1 MNHEHSRRQNGQ
13 NDRVCNAQVKG
24 GNKGSWETDPLPIL
38 QRRIFGNFA
47 PIFRS
52 RLLSCKDEG
61 AFVVLGVLNP
71 CSFGKRDKQL
81 PSVNLLPVSMQSLL
95 GYLQVQGN
103 PWNFESAPFFDSLSS
118 EFEWNC
124 LVPRDWSDATGTSH
138 SISSTTF
145 GLFSRLLACLLNIRS
160 WSAIPRG
167 SGYQALFRRNSQ
179 LYGFLFGKVISL
191 SHLFPLFSLVWSS
204 IFW

>member
-1 MNHEHSRRQNGQ
+1 MDRMTGFAMHRWKGEIKEAEKLTPFPFCKEEFSKISPQFSALAFCPAKTRGHLLFSASWTLVHS
-13 NDRVCNAQVKG
+13 AK
-24 GNKGSWETDPLPIL
+24 ET
-38 QRRIFGNFA
+38 R
-47 PIFRS
+47 
-52 RLLSCKDEG
+52 E
-61 AFVVLGVLNP
+61 
-71 CSFGKRDKQL
+71 QL
-81 PSVNLLPVSMQSLL
+81 PLVNLLPVSMQSLL

-124 LVPRDWSDATGTSH
+124 LVPRDWSDATGTFH
-138 SISSTTF
+138 SISCTTF